1 MGYPEAA
8 WERAMTV
15 QEVMLKALSGEVHWF
30 RAADILGWSPRT
42 LRRWRERY
50 ETHGYI
56 GLIDK
61 RRHSPSVRRIAAPEV
76 ERLLRLYRE
85 RYRGFNVRHFH
96 EIARREHG
104 VSVSYSFLKYTLQ
117 AAGLVKKHR
126 ARGRHRRRRTPRA
139 CFGELLHIDG
149 SPHAWLALRP
159 DERAVLIAVLDDATK
174 RVLYAQLW
182 AGETTVAIMTALR
195 EVITTQGLPM
205 AVYTDRAHWAFHT
218 PQAAG
223 PVDRRPR
230 TQVGRALER
239 LGVEH
244 IPAYSPQ
251 ARGRS
256 ERLNRTFQDRLV
268 NELRVAQITT
278 LPAANAYLCDRFVP
292 DYNATFS
299 CAPADP
305 ASAFVA
311 LGKVDLDQILCH
323 QEERIVTQDNTV
335 AFEGRTFQIARQP
348 GRRSCAGLKV
358 IIRRHLTGEYS
369 IWAAARRLGRYPALS
384 ARARDRRI
392 AVQPVEAAGAVD
404 AKNAPTA
411 PWKTHKTRFP
421 PLPQASMSP

>member
-1 MGYPEAA
+1 MSYPDAV

-15 QEVMLKALSGEVHWF
+15 QEVILKALSGEIHWF

-50 ETHGYI
+50 EEQGYL
-56 GLIDK
+56 GLVDK

-96 EIARREHG
+96 HVAQREHG
-104 VSVSYSFLKYTLQ
+104 VTVSYSFLKYTLQ

-126 ARGRHRRRRTPRA
+126 PRGRHRRRREPRA

-149 SPHAWLALRP
+149 SPHPWLALRP
-159 DERAVLIAVLDDATK
+159 MVRAVLIAVLDDATK

-182 AGETTVAIMTALR
+182 TGETTVAIMTALR
-195 EVITTQGLPM
+195 DVITAHGLPM
-205 AVYTDRAHWAFHT
+205 AIYTDRAHWAFHT
-218 PQAAG
+218 PQANG
-223 PVDRRPR
+223 PVNRRLL
-230 TQVGRALER
+230 TQVGRALAR
-239 LGVEH
+239 LGIEH

-278 LPAANAYLCDRFVP
+278 VPAANAYLRECFVP

-299 CAPADP
+299 CTPADS
-305 ASAFVA
+305 ASAFVP
-311 LGKVDLDQILCH
+311 LGKVDLEQILCH
-323 QEERIVTQDNTV
+323 QEERLVARDNTV
-335 AFEGRTFQIARQP
+335 AFEGRIF
-348 GRRSCAGLKV
+348 C
-358 IIRRHLTGEYS
+358 
-369 IWAAARRLGRYPALS
+369 WPAN
-384 ARARDRRI
+384 
-392 AVQPVEAAGAVD
+392 PAAGHV
-404 AKNAPTA
+404 
-411 PWKTHKTRFP
+411 RVYR
-421 PLPQASMSP
+421 

>member
-1 MGYPEAA
+1 MSYPDAA

-15 QEVMLKALSGEVHWF
+15 QEVMLKALSGEMHWF

-61 RRHSPSVRRIAAPEV
+61 RRHSPSVRRVAAPEV

-96 EIARREHG
+96 QIAQREHG
-104 VSVSYSFLKYTLQ
+104 VTVSSSFLKYTLQ

-126 ARGRHRRRRTPRA
+126 PRGRHRRRREPRA
-139 CFGELLHIDG
+139 CLGELLHIDG

-159 DERAVLIAVLDDATK
+159 TIRAVLIAVLDDATK

-182 AGETTVAIMTALR
+182 TGETTAAIMTALR
-195 EVITTQGLPM
+195 DVITAYGLPM

-218 PQAAG
+218 PQANG
-223 PVDRRPR
+223 PINRRHL
-230 TQVGRALER
+230 TQVGRALAR
-239 LGVEH
+239 LGIEH

-268 NELRVAQITT
+268 NELRVAKIVTV
-278 LPAANAYLCDRFVP
+278 PAANAYLRERFIP

-305 ASAFVA
+305 ASAFVS
-311 LGKVDLDQILCH
+311 LGKVDLEQILCH
-323 QEERIVTQDNTV
+323 QEERLVARDNTV
-335 AFEGRTFQIARQP
+335 AFEGRTFQLARQP
-348 GRRSCAGLKV
+348 GRRSCVGLQV
-358 IIRRHLTGEYS
+358 TVRRHLSGEYS
-369 IWAAARRLGRYPALS
+369 IWSAARRLGCYPALTE
-384 ARARDRRI
+384 RPRDRRT

-411 PWKTHKTRFP
+411 PWKTQNARFP
-421 PLPQASMSP
+421 QLPQASL